1 MKNNIS
7 SNSIEMNCNS
17 FLNNELKKT
26 GNIVCPFCDFQLTYK
41 KKTLKYDCCNN
52 PNIINNNGMLVCQSC
67 GVVQGYNFVEEY
79 IDFYKNRQKLKRKSV
94 YHREYHINN
103 ALLNIKEK
111 YNIEISFSLKNK
123 IDRVFVEIRKILNEV
138 NCERK
143 RMIGINFII
152 RKVLIM
158 MDLPFEDIPISKSKK
173 TLVSYE
179 KYWTSIMTLIGDYIK
194 RIIQ

>member
-1 MKNNIS
+1 
-7 SNSIEMNCNS
+7 MNCNID
-17 FLNNELKKT
+17 LHNELKKT
-26 GNIVCPFCDFQLTYK
+26 GNIVCPFCDFQLTYVK
-41 KKTLKYDCCNN
+41 QKPLKYDCCNN

-79 IDFYKNRQKLKRKSV
+79 IDFYKNRHKLKRKSV

-123 IDRVFVEIRKILNEV
+123 IDRVFVEISKILNEV

-143 RMIGINFII
+143 RMISINLII
-152 RKVLIM
+152 RKVLSM
-158 MDLPFEDIPISKSKK
+158 MDLPFEDILISKSKT

-179 KYWTSIMTLIGDYIK
+179 KYWTSIMTLIGDDIK